1 VVGLPEPQDARI
13 RVRRVVAP
21 TLDQLEGVTNTALS
35 ELQEA
40 GQRIIS
46 VQFEIPQDTARRT
59 SAFIIYDDRVGI
71 GTDHD
76 ERQSEVI
83 SQRQSAL
90 ISQQNQQWADQVQE
104 HHEARDAKPPAE

>member
-1 VVGLPEPQDARI
+1 MI

-21 TLDQLEGVTNTALS
+21 NLDQLEGVTNTALS
-35 ELQEA
+35 EMQDA

-46 VQFEIPQDTARRT
+46 VQFEIPLDTARRA

-71 GTDHD
+71 DTDHD
-76 ERQSEVI
+76 ERHIELI
-83 SQRQSAL
+83 SQRQSEL

-104 HHEARDAKPPAE
+104 HQEARDAKPPSA

>member
-1 VVGLPEPQDARI
+1 MGFPEPQDAMI

-21 TLDQLEGVTNTALS
+21 TLDQLEGVTNTALT
-35 ELQEA
+35 ELQHA
-40 GQRIIS
+40 GQRILS

-59 SAFIIYDDRVGI
+59 SAFILYDDRVGSD
-71 GTDHD
+71 TDHD

-90 ISQQNQQWADQVQE
+90 ISHQNQQWADQVQE
-104 HHEARDAKPPAE
+104 HQEARDSRPPSE